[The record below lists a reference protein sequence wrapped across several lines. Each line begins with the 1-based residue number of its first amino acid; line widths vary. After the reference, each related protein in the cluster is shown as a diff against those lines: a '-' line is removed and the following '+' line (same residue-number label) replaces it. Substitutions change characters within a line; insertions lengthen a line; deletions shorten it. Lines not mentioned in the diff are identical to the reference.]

1 MNSISKSERLHIAIV
16 GRRNVGKS
24 SLVNALIGQQ
34 LSIVSEVPGTT
45 TDPVKKSVELLPY
58 GPVVIIDTAGID
70 DAGELGCKRITST
83 MRTLSTADFAIVVLD
98 ACCNLSEEEKE
109 LFAHLEK
116 INLPFLVVV
125 NKIEFG
131 VNPELLLEIKK
142 RGLFHFEISCKEKAG
157 LDIFRKKLIRSLPA
171 EEEKPILGDLAGQG
185 DVVVL
190 VVPIDTGAPKN
201 RLILPQVQT
210 LREAIDKETIV
221 LVVKETE
228 LKSALNSLKILP
240 DLVITD
246 SQAIGK
252 VLEDLPAEVP
262 LTTFSIL
269 MARFKGD
276 LAVFVKGIE
285 TIDRLQN
292 GDRILIAEACTHHPQ
307 SDDIGTV
314 KIPNWLRSYS
324 SKKLIIDYSHGLD
337 FPDDISKYKL
347 IIHCGGCMLT
357 RKQMLARINQ
367 AKLAEVPIVNYGML
381 ISYMHGAIP
390 RVLKP
395 FGQVKSEMQNFQP
408 ELSD

>member
-1 MNSISKSERLHIAIV
+1 MNSISKSEQLHIAIV

-70 DAGELGCKRITST
+70 DVGELGCKRITST

-276 LAVFVKGIE
+276 LAVFIKGIE

-381 ISYMHGAIP
+381 ISYMHRAIP
-390 RVLKP
+390 RVLEP
-395 FGQVKSEMQNFQP
+395 FGEVKSDLENTV
-408 ELSD
+408 LLK